1 MSVRIN
7 CLFWQTAGPPG
18 LKLSRACESL
28 TGTLKAVKHQGCGS
42 PVPGTRPSGPTLSLS
57 LHSCDAGCTSPASC
71 RLPAPCRGGTFWAEP
86 CLSASP
92 WAGGPSATSPSR
104 YFSAWRQD
112 QALEEEN
119 SSVVTPVCITDLK
132 DECWLVSPRKRPL
145 PQRHAGPGKRL
156 GDGAFGLSLRAP
168 GSPSP
173 SSSNYTFLNASDTA
187 SNHFLL
193 SITDPAFLPQ
203 VGGSPPG
210 PGSSPLPPPAP
221 APPPPWPPGRDL
233 QGLAALQWETLA
245 LFSGRKQER
254 VGEGP

>member
-1 MSVRIN
+1 MPTR
-7 CLFWQTAGPPG
+7 PPP
-18 LKLSRACESL
+18 ESL
-28 TGTLKAVKHQGCGS
+28 AGAPPLPCCPGPGDGSLPLAGLQPLLGPLSMSFRHMGALQGCGL
-42 PVPGTRPSGPTLSLS
+42 RPSRPG
-57 LHSCDAGCTSPASC
+57 
-71 RLPAPCRGGTFWAEP
+71 GGTWSRVTAQLP
-86 CLSASP
+86 PGGSP
-92 WAGGPSATSPSR
+92 RAGGPSATSPSH

-173 SSSNYTFLNASDTA
+173 SSSNYTFLNTSDTA
-187 SNHFLL
+187 STHFLL

-221 APPPPWPPGRDL
+221 APPPHGHRAGTFKDLPPCSGKHLPCSVAGSGNVWGR
-233 QGLAALQWETLA
+233 GH
-245 LFSGRKQER
+245 
-254 VGEGP
+254 EGTGSVS